1 MAKMR
6 MIFRSRSHEMMLRF
20 YFTSRIQEAA
30 AGIALP
36 KNVLLDDIPC
46 ITDSDLRHIFTG
58 DEESLSIVPKLTAWL
73 REEERGTNVSSTIS
87 RRLAR
92 WIVCDMP
99 SKNTGDIG
107 VPETLSASLPYLDRL
122 AIICSIGTAFLC
134 RLASGT
140 LHAPYE
146 PPYEPT
152 ETAWELLSD
161 GVGKEMYEWDSSFVS
176 R

>member
-6 MIFRSRSHEMMLRF
+6 IIFRSRSHEMMLRF

-30 AGIALP
+30 TGIALP

-58 DEESLSIVPKLTAWL
+58 DEESRSIVPKLTAWL
-73 REEERGTNVSSTIS
+73 GSNGDSTSVSATIS

-107 VPETLSASLPYLDRL
+107 VPETLAASLPYLDRL

-134 RLASGT
+134 RLASGHEQT
-140 LHAPYE
+140 
-146 PPYEPT
+146 PYEPT
-152 ETAWELLSD
+152 ETAWTLLSD